1 MSEKPNRSEPSF
13 NTILGITLK
22 IGFSLVILAAMLF
35 FGSAIFAG
43 ACRAMTR

>member
-1 MSEKPNRSEPSF
+1 MAEKPKRPEPSF
-13 NTILGITLK
+13 QTILGITLK
-22 IGFSLVILAAMLF
+22 VGFSLVILAAMLF